1 MRAPHLFALAVV
13 GCFAVSPVLAQ
24 DPVDSLPSVDQP
36 DTTWSDDPDTLPE
49 HPARARGERNPYLRQ
64 VGEHSRRSAFH
75 RGPYWVTA
83 GLGAGGE
90 AIAAPGTLSPYSPS
104 RIRPTLSLGVGATA
118 GQVLRLG
125 LDGFAW
131 FNVTGESELETITTV
146 FLGGRVYPIPRN
158 GLYLRAGA
166 GFGHY
171 RLDPLDDLCDCA
183 GPLVSD
189 GGFAWVVGGGFEVP
203 AGRGLWIGPSVD
215 LIRMNVPGPDG
226 YRERVLNLGITI
238 TYDGN

>member
-1 MRAPHLFALAVV
+1 MRAAGLFALAVV
-13 GCFAVSPVLAQ
+13 SACAATPLVAQ
-24 DPVDSLPSVDQP
+24 DPDSLPPADQP
-36 DTTWSDDPDTLPE
+36 DTTWSDEPDPLPE
-49 HPARARGERNPYLRQ
+49 RPERPHDEGSPHLREVREQ
-64 VGEHSRRSAFH
+64 THRSAFH

-90 AIAAPGTLSPYSPS
+90 AVAAPGSLSPYSQS

-118 GQVLRLG
+118 GQMLRLG
-125 LDGFAW
+125 VDGFAW
-131 FNVTGESELETITTV
+131 FNITGQNDLETITTV
-146 FLGGRVYPIPRN
+146 MLGGKLYPLPAN

-171 RLDPLDDLCDCA
+171 RLDPLDDACGCS
-183 GPLVSD
+183 GPLISD
-189 GGFAWVVGGGFEVP
+189 GGFAWLVGAGFEVP
-203 AGRGLWIGPSVD
+203 TGHGLWVGPSVD
-215 LIRMNVPGPDG
+215 LLRMNVPGPDG